1 MQKSRTA
8 KNRLLI
14 SKILLV
20 AFIAILTISD
30 HGSVDNEDLSLALK
44 IVGFILILIGGF
56 GRLWSSLYIEGNK
69 NEKLISGGPY
79 SMMRNPLYVFSF
91 TLLAGY
97 CCAIQSIVVS
107 SVFLSLFVLIYMPTI
122 YNEEKILLSR
132 HSESYKNYYNRTP
145 RFLPSFKLYKGHKQD
160 KMMDVNIKKIQRV
173 IVEIAGF
180 TFFYGLIVTLDIL
193 HQKGYIQTFFQ
204 LI

>member
-1 MQKSRTA
+1 MQKSKTA

-14 SKILLV
+14 SKTLLV
-20 AFIAILTISD
+20 AFIVILTISD
-30 HGSVDNEDLSLALK
+30 HGTISNDNISIALK

-79 SMMRNPLYVFSF
+79 SMMRNPLYIFSLM
-91 TLLAGY
+91 LLAGY
-97 CCAIQSIVVS
+97 CCAIQSIAVS
-107 SVFLSLFVLIYMPTI
+107 GVFLALFVVIYMPTI

-132 HSESYKNYYNRTP
+132 HSDSYKDYYDRTP
-145 RFLPSFKLYKGHKQD
+145 RFLPKFKLYKGHKTD
-160 KMMDVNIKKIQRV
+160 NMMDVNIKKIQRV
-173 IVEIAGF
+173 IIEIAGF
-180 TFFYGLIVTLDIL
+180 TFFYGLIVVLDIF
-193 HQKGYIQTFFQ
+193 HKKGYIETFFE